1 MNPRFWTVKTKFSV
15 AFSSLA
21 LLTMVVALLA
31 LQALSEANQNLVHFV
46 DGINARATLA
56 EKVRTAVDRR
66 AIAVRNLVLVTS
78 PADLEKEK
86 GALTSAHA
94 DVKAWLTELQAAA
107 ESTEA
112 AADARNLVTSIAD
125 VERRYG
131 PVATDI
137 VALAL
142 QNKKDVA
149 VRKMNDECRPLLAEL
164 TETTRQ
170 YSELTRAR
178 SRQMIEQAAQAY
190 VYRRNMLIA
199 ASMVAIF
206 LAVLMGWRI
215 ARGLTRSLGAEPA
228 QLGNVAQQIAQGNL
242 SPELLRH
249 QAPEG
254 SVQASLN
261 AMLQSLASVVHEV
274 RKNADGIAGG
284 STEIANGNADL
295 SQRTEQQASALQETA
310 ASMEQL
316 STTVRQNAD
325 NARQV
330 NQLVLGASQVATK
343 GGGSVQEVV
352 NAMQDISESSRQ
364 IGEIVGVIDGIA
376 FQTNILALN
385 AAVEAARAGE
395 QGKGFAVVA
404 GEVRNLAQRSAQAA
418 REIKQ
423 LIATSTT
430 RVKQG
435 TELADQAGA
444 TMAQVLQSIQR
455 VTDLMGEISSAS
467 DEQSAGVAQVGKAVS
482 QLDQVT
488 QQNAALVE
496 ESAAAAASLRT
507 QAQQLVQAVS
517 IFQLGGQA
525 AQPASTPPL
534 SQPTVQARNPAPAKA
549 ALPARQAARPVLRS
563 VSPVSPAHKQAQ
575 AQEQDDWVSF

>member
-1 MNPRFWTVKTKFSV
+1 MNPRFWTVKTKLSA
-15 AFSSLA
+15 AFTCLA
-21 LLTMVVALLA
+21 LLTMVVSLLA
-31 LQALSEANQNLVHFV
+31 LQALSEANLNLVRFV
-46 DGINARATLA
+46 EGINARAHLA
-56 EKVRTAVDRR
+56 ERVRTAVDRR
-66 AIAVRNLVLVTS
+66 AIAARNLVLVTS
-78 PADLEKEK
+78 PADLAAEKD
-86 GALTSAHA
+86 AVTSAHT
-94 DVKAWLTELQAAA
+94 DVNTSLAELQAKMA
-107 ESTEA
+107 SKDV
-112 AADARNLVTSIAD
+112 AADARDLVAKIAG
-125 VERRYG
+125 VEQRYG

-137 VALAL
+137 VSLAL
-142 QNKKDVA
+142 QNQKEA
-149 VRKMNDECRPLLAEL
+149 AIRKMNEECRPLLAQLIEA
-164 TETTRQ
+164 TRQ
-170 YSELTRAR
+170 YSELTRLR
-178 SRQMIEQAAQAY
+178 SQQMIEEAAQAY
-190 VYRRNMLIA
+190 AHRRNILIA
-199 ASMVAIF
+199 ASVMAFV
-206 LAVLMGWRI
+206 LAVLMGQLI
-215 ARGLTRSLGAEPA
+215 ARGLTRALGAEPA
-228 QLGNVAQQIAQGNL
+228 QLGDVAQQIAQGNL

-261 AMLQSLASVVHEV
+261 AMLKSLVSVVHEV
-274 RKNADGIAGG
+274 RNNADGVAGG

-316 STTVRQNAD
+316 STTVKQNAD

-330 NQLVLGASQVATK
+330 NQLALGASQVATK

-423 LIATSTT
+423 LIATSAT

-444 TMAQVLQSIQR
+444 TMAEVLHSIQR

-482 QLDQVT
+482 QMDQVT

-517 IFQLGGQA
+517 IFQLGGHA
-525 AQPASTPPL
+525 AQLSSTPPL
-534 SQPTVQARNPAPAKA
+534 PQPTVRARKPAPATA
-549 ALPARQAARPVLRS
+549 ALPARQAARAVQPVQ
-563 VSPVSPAHKQAQ
+563 PVHKQ

>member
-112 AADARNLVTSIAD
+112 AADARNLVTRIAD

-149 VRKMNDECRPLLAEL
+149 IRKMNDECRPLLAEL
-164 TETTRQ
+164 TDTTRQ

-330 NQLVLGASQVATK
+330 NQLALGASQVATK

-395 QGKGFAVVA
+395 QGRGFAVVA
-404 GEVRNLAQRSAQAA
+404 SEVRSLAGRSAAA
-418 REIKQ
+418 AKEIKA
-423 LIATSTT
+423 LISDSVE
-430 RVKQG
+430 RVEQG
-435 TELADQAGA
+435 SVLADRAGG
-444 TMAQVLQSIQR
+444 TMAEVVMSIR
-455 VTDLMGEISSAS
+455 SVTDLMGEISAASA
-467 DEQSAGVAQVGKAVS
+467 EQRSGVAQVGEAVT
-482 QLDQVT
+482 QMDQAT

-496 ESAAAAASLRT
+496 EMAAAATSLRQQAHDLVQSVSVFRLGP
-507 QAQQLVQAVS
+507 QAQ
-517 IFQLGGQA
+517 G
-525 AQPASTPPL
+525 
-534 SQPTVQARNPAPAKA
+534 
-549 ALPARQAARPVLRS
+549 
-563 VSPVSPAHKQAQ
+563 
-575 AQEQDDWVSF
+575 